1 MKIKVFWDMTL
12 QTGKYFLTFSRNLLP
27 PPSGS

>member
-1 MKIKVFWDMTL
+1 MTL
-12 QTGKYFLTFSRNLLP
+12 STGKYFPTFPRNLLP